1 MSEQYSPLW
10 SLFREEMLPNAYNV
24 LPGKNVD
31 LCYIII
37 KVLTVY
43 TYISIRIRYT
53 PSTSNN
59 WCSRCPFLL
68 WRLRCWTSRPLDLEP
83 VKHRHL
89 ITWST
94 NGAHVDMCSSSSS
107 LPLYVSRKENEE
119 NAFLTELLTYV
130 WHILL
135 FICTNTL
142 ALNVLVEV
150 QNVCAFYQNIYF
162 IEILIYRWKF
172 VES

>member
-1 MSEQYSPLW
+1 MSICAST
-10 SLFREEMLPNAYNV
+10 V
-24 LPGKNVD
+24 LS
-31 LCYIII
+31 I

-135 FICTNTL
+135 FICTSSQYFG
-142 ALNVLVEV
+142 AKSFSRSSKCMCVLSEYL
-150 QNVCAFYQNIYF
+150 FYRNF
-162 IEILIYRWKF
+162 DL
-172 VES
+172 